1 MNDKTLRQIVID
13 ELDFEPRIDA
23 AHIGVTAEGG
33 VITLTGHVGSYAE
46 KIAAEEAVRRVKG
59 VKAIAEEIEVRYP
72 FAKKTAD
79 DEIAKRAV
87 HILEWDSSIPKNR
100 VEIKVQR
107 GWITLSGEVDW
118 YFQKQAAEHAV
129 RKLTGIVGVNNMIS
143 IKQTVQ
149 SGDVRKRI
157 EEAFKRN
164 AELEADG
171 IRVSV
176 SDGKVTLEGKVKAWY
191 ERNVAEQAAWA
202 AQGVRAV
209 EDHIQ
214 VG

>member
-1 MNDKTLRQIVID
+1 
-13 ELDFEPRIDA
+13 
-23 AHIGVTAEGG
+23 
-33 VITLTGHVGSYAE
+33 
-46 KIAAEEAVRRVKG
+46 
-59 VKAIAEEIEVRYP
+59 
-72 FAKKTAD
+72 
-79 DEIAKRAV
+79 
-87 HILEWDSSIPKNR
+87 
-100 VEIKVQR
+100 VQR

-129 RKLTGIVGVNNMIS
+129 RKLTGIIGVNNMIS

>member
-23 AHIGVTAEGG
+23 ANIGVTAEDG

-46 KIAAEEAVRRVKG
+46 KIAVEEAVRRVKG